1 MQSFTFGKFAVLH
14 NGHKKLFDRLL
25 EYDNPIVFLSSKRIN
40 DNLSLIRKYY
50 PSIDIR
56 VSDNLFDAVKEL
68 GSSEIRMIV
77 GTDRADSF
85 KILLDKYNGN
95 EYNFSNIIVEEVTRG
110 ETDISSTMMRQF
122 VKSGDYSSFRENTF
136 VCEDDC
142 RQVFEEI
149 TRELNGSS

>member
-1 MQSFTFGKFAVLH
+1 MQSFTFGKFAILH

-50 PSIDIR
+50 PSIDVR

-77 GTDRADSF
+77 GTDRANSF
-85 KILLDKYNGN
+85 KRLIDKYNGI
-95 EYNFSNIIVEEVTRG
+95 EYNFSKIIVEEVQRG

-122 VKSGDYSSFRENTF
+122 IKLGDYSSFKQNTF
-136 VCEDDC
+136 IDEYDC
-142 RQVFEEI
+142 HQVFEDL